1 MCGRVCMFICS
12 IKSLISASQLSIA
25 IIINAHH
32 RVRRGDKAAILNIN
46 RDFLELLLHQGY
58 ADLAEQDFTHQ
69 DIEKIL
75 DFKDEKEALKNIQEA
90 ITSKAVS
97 RKQSKNIEENE
108 TLKLS
113 IDKVVS
119 HRISQDMIA
128 FRASACVN
136 VERLL
141 LDALLLVIAEELEM
155 IERIREC
162 QVNLRPDLV
171 QLITRTMDSSMKT
184 PFKATTMTATD
195 QGATSGSDSSS
206 DSGSTGVSNSN
217 SGSDSESRAMKVSAQ
232 AAADIEE
239 LKAIQQQGT
248 STINDEEE
256 KEEEKKEDPDADLD
270 SALVSAGNPQSS
282 PAGTSTSTSEDGDG
296 DSSPGGSG
304 SKASDDHIG
313 NAISD
318 LLGSI
323 FKGFR
328 GDRGAGAGTGTGSGG
343 KEDEP
348 DKVTEPQGER
358 QKASTAVRTGDLID
372 QTHPLC
378 FLFTRFHFIVLSHSV
393 TVSEY
398 ILLNLH

>member
-1 MCGRVCMFICS
+1 
-12 IKSLISASQLSIA
+12 
-25 IIINAHH
+25 
-32 RVRRGDKAAILNIN
+32 
-46 RDFLELLLHQGY
+46 LLHQGY

-128 FRASACVN
+128 FRASACAN

-141 LDALLLVIAEELEM
+141 LEALLSVIAEELEM

-162 QVNLRPDLV
+162 RPGSLA

-184 PFKATTMTATD
+184 PYKATTMTITD
-195 QGATSGSDSSS
+195 QGATSESGSDSSS
-206 DSGSTGVSNSN
+206 VGGSESD
-217 SGSDSESRAMKVSAQ
+217 SDSESRAMKVSAQ

-248 STINDEEE
+248 STINDKEE
-256 KEEEKKEDPDADLD
+256 KENEEEDEKDPEADLD
-270 SALVSAGNPQSS
+270 SALVIAGNPQSS
-282 PAGTSTSTSEDGDG
+282 PADTSSASASEE
-296 DSSPGGSG
+296 GSG

-328 GDRGAGAGTGTGSGG
+328 GDKGAGAGTGTGADGM
-343 KEDEP
+343 EDEP
-348 DKVTEPQGER
+348 EKVTEPQGER
-358 QKASTAVRTGDLID
+358 QKASTAVRTGDLIY
-372 QTHPLC
+372 QTIRLIHSALLC
-378 FLFTRFHFIVLSHSV
+378 SASLDF
-393 TVSEY
+393 
-398 ILLNLH
+398 ILLSYVTQLHNTFVEIFITLNASIPTLHNTAPQYTKVLFPTLHYKTLHNAT

>member
-1 MCGRVCMFICS
+1 MNFI
-12 IKSLISASQLSIA
+12 AV
-25 IIINAHH
+25 IININN
-32 RVRRGDKAAILNIN
+32 RVRRGDKAAIFNIN

-128 FRASACVN
+128 FRASACAN

-141 LDALLLVIAEELEM
+141 LEALLLVIAEELEM

-162 QVNLRPDLV
+162 KPGNLA

-184 PFKATTMTATD
+184 PFKATTMTITD
-195 QGATSGSDSSS
+195 KGATSESGSDSSS
-206 DSGSTGVSNSN
+206 VGG
-217 SGSDSESRAMKVSAQ
+217 SESESESSAMKVSAQ

-239 LKAIQQQGT
+239 LKSIQQQGT
-248 STINDEEE
+248 STINDKEE
-256 KEEEKKEDPDADLD
+256 KEEEKEDETDPEADLD

-282 PAGTSTSTSEDGDG
+282 PADANSASASEEGL
-296 DSSPGGSG
+296 G

-328 GDRGAGAGTGTGSGG
+328 GDRGAGAGTGTDG

-348 DKVTEPQGER
+348 EKVTEPQGER
-358 QKASTAVRTGDLID
+358 QKASTAVRTGDLIC
-372 QTHPLC
+372 QTIKPIHSALLC
-378 FLFTRFHFIVLSHSV
+378 SA
-393 TVSEY
+393 
-398 ILLNLH
+398 

>member
-1 MCGRVCMFICS
+1 M
-12 IKSLISASQLSIA
+12 
-25 IIINAHH
+25 ININN
-32 RVRRGDKAAILNIN
+32 RVRRGDKAAIFNIN

-128 FRASACVN
+128 FRASACAN

-141 LDALLLVIAEELEM
+141 LEALLLVIAEELEM

-162 QVNLRPDLV
+162 RPGSLA

-184 PFKATTMTATD
+184 PFKATTMTITD
-195 QGATSGSDSSS
+195 QGAASESESGSDSSS
-206 DSGSTGVSNSN
+206 VGGSESESE
-217 SGSDSESRAMKVSAQ
+217 SESRAMKASAQ

-239 LKAIQQQGT
+239 LKVIQQQGT
-248 STINDEEE
+248 STINDKEEKG
-256 KEEEKKEDPDADLD
+256 KEEEDEKDPDGDLN

-282 PAGTSTSTSEDGDG
+282 PADANSASEE
-296 DSSPGGSG
+296 GSG
-304 SKASDDHIG
+304 SKASDDYIG

-328 GDRGAGAGTGTGSGG
+328 GDRGAGAGAGTGTGADG

-348 DKVTEPQGER
+348 EKVTEPQGER
-358 QKASTAVRTGDLID
+358 QKASTAVRTGDLIC
-372 QTHPLC
+372 QTVRLIHSALLC
-378 FLFTRFHFIVLSHSV
+378 FTGFHFRVLRHSAA
-393 TVSEY
+393 
-398 ILLNLH
+398 

>member
-1 MCGRVCMFICS
+1 MNFI
-12 IKSLISASQLSIA
+12 AV
-25 IIINAHH
+25 IININN
-32 RVRRGDKAAILNIN
+32 RVRRGDKAAIFNIN

-75 DFKDEKEALKNIQEA
+75 DFKDEKEALKDIQEA

-97 RKQSKNIEENE
+97 RKQIKNIEENE

-128 FRASACVN
+128 FRASACGN

-141 LDALLLVIAEELEM
+141 LEALLLVIAEELEM

-162 QVNLRPDLV
+162 RPGSLA

-184 PFKATTMTATD
+184 PLKATTMTITD
-195 QGATSGSDSSS
+195 QGATSESGSDSSTVGGSESESES
-206 DSGSTGVSNSN
+206 DS
-217 SGSDSESRAMKVSAQ
+217 DSRAMKLSAQ

-239 LKAIQQQGT
+239 LKSIQQQGA
-248 STINDEEE
+248 STINDKEE
-256 KEEEKKEDPDADLD
+256 KEEEDEKDSEADID

-282 PAGTSTSTSEDGDG
+282 PADASSASASASEE
-296 DSSPGGSG
+296 GSG

-328 GDRGAGAGTGTGSGG
+328 GDGGAGAGADG

-348 DKVTEPQGER
+348 EKVTEPQGER
-358 QKASTAVRTGDLID
+358 QKASTAVRTGDLIY
-372 QTHPLC
+372 QTNRLIHSALLC
-378 FLFTRFHFIVLSHSV
+378 FTGFHFSVLRHSAA
-393 TVSEY
+393 
-398 ILLNLH
+398 LHFC